1 MKGHPT
7 ASQVL
12 ALALALS
19 APWRLIPVSYSAEP
33 AAAPDPDRAVVTLSN
48 GETAEGTLVFPSNRK
63 PSFFDVQ
70 KSKRFDLDP
79 AEIVRIAVTV
89 EEESLAQG
97 WMFIEESRHDKVKLP
112 YKYPLRK
119 LTTEVTLTS
128 GETLKGHVTS
138 VFYLETDD
146 TQRRFFLLADQ
157 KGEKDQA
164 LEALLYVKAVVL
176 PNRKAGGKSAGTIR
190 APAGPGAVVNV
201 DREVS
206 FQPPFTNLPTGRY
219 DVFLFKGTAV
229 RYGLAGAPPSAADRA
244 KLDAKVA
251 SVEEFY
257 TGKRIV
263 AAAREGDTVRALV
276 ELTRKEEGYE
286 KEWRYARWE
295 VWTFEPTQESWA
307 IRKRL
312 YLHRERFPAEK
323 GVPAFEYRAEETLK
337 GVHENARIE

>member
-1 MKGHPT
+1 MAGRPFVAT
-7 ASQVL
+7 PFE
-12 ALALALS
+12 LS
-19 APWRLIPVSYSAEP
+19 AAALLAAGGLAPASSAAEP
-33 AAAPDPDRAVVTLSN
+33 APDPDRAVVTMSN
-48 GETAEGTLVFPSNRK
+48 GERAEGTLAFASSRK
-63 PSFFDVQ
+63 PQFFDVQ

-79 AEIVRIAVTV
+79 AEIARVTVTV
-89 EEESLAQG
+89 EEEKLEQG
-97 WMFIEESRHDKVKLP
+97 WMFLEESRHDKVKLP
-112 YKYPLRK
+112 YTYPLRK
-119 LTTEVTLTS
+119 LMTAVTLTS
-128 GETLKGHVTS
+128 GETIQGHVTA
-138 VFYLETDD
+138 VFYLETDED
-146 TQRRFFLLADQ
+146 RRRFFLLADQ
-157 KGEKDQA
+157 KGEKGQK
-164 LEALLYVKAVVL
+164 LEDLLYVQSLVL
-176 PNRKAGGKSAGTIR
+176 PNRKVGGKTTGTIR

-206 FQPPFTNLPTGRY
+206 FPPPFTNLPSGRY

-229 RYGLAGAPPSAADRA
+229 RYGLAGAPPAAEDRA

-295 VWTFEPTQESWA
+295 VWTFEPTQQAWA

-323 GVPAFEYRAEETLK
+323 GVPQFQYAAEEKLK
-337 GVHENARIE
+337 GVPENAVIE